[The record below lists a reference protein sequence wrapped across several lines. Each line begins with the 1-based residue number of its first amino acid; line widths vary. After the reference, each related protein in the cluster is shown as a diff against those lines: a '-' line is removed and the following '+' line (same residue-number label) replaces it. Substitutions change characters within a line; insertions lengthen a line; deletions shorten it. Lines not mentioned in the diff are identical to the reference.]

1 MDKVLV
7 VLPAFDEAPRVGAVV
22 RGVRA
27 LSVPGAA
34 LDVAVIDDGSTDGT
48 RAAAEAAGARV
59 VSLGAHRGV
68 GAALAAGFQLARDE
82 GYPYLVHLDA
92 DGQIDP
98 GQIPALLEPVRRGA
112 ADAAIGSRFLA
123 GRPAYLS
130 PLKAR
135 ALRLLAAGVG
145 AVVGAPLTD
154 LSCGIRC
161 LGPDAVA
168 AARPRF
174 DADYVQET
182 LLQFFAARL
191 RVVEVPV
198 LAVGRSGGRSLSAA
212 ALRYTAR
219 YLLLLAFSLAR
230 FQFAPAPAA
239 RRAPAAAR

>member
-7 VLPAFDEAPRVGAVV
+7 VLPAYDEAPRVGAVV
-22 RGVRA
+22 AGARA

-34 LDVAVIDDGSTDGT
+34 LDVVVVDDGSGDDTA
-48 RAAAEAAGARV
+48 AAAERAGARV
-59 VSLGAHRGV
+59 VRLGGHRGV
-68 GAALAAGFQLARDE
+68 GAALAAGFALAREE

-98 GQIPALLEPVRRGA
+98 AQIPALLEPVRRGA

-135 ALRLLAAGVG
+135 GLRLLAAGVG

-161 LGPDAVA
+161 LGPDAIE

-198 LAVGRSGGRSLSAA
+198 LAVGRPGGRSLSAA

-230 FQFAPAPAA
+230 FQFAPAPPARRPLGAA
-239 RRAPAAAR
+239 R

>member
-22 RGVRA
+22 AGVRA
-27 LSVPGAA
+27 LSVPGAS
-34 LDVAVIDDGSTDGT
+34 LEPVVIDDGSTDGT
-48 RAAAEAAGARV
+48 AAAAEAAGARV
-59 VSLGAHRGV
+59 VSLGGHRGV

-98 GQIPALLEPVRRGA
+98 AQIPALLGPVRRGA
-112 ADAAIGSRFLA
+112 ADAAIGSRFRA

-135 ALRLLAAGVG
+135 GLRLLAAGVG

-161 LGPDAVA
+161 LGPAAVE

-219 YLLLLAFSLAR
+219 YLLLLAWALAR
-230 FQFAPAPAA
+230 FQFAAAPV
-239 RRAPAAAR
+239 RRAPACAR